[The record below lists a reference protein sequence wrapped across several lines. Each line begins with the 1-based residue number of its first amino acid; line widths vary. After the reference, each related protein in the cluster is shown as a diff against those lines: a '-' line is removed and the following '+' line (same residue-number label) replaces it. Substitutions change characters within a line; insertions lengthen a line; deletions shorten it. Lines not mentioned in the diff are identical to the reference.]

1 MSEALKNETSQEER
15 FLGVRHTVQTGT
27 ADDSD
32 SVDKLDIEV
41 VDDRP
46 DDDKRPPVE
55 VKDDDDDDDDEL
67 ESYSEKVQKR
77 IKKLS
82 FDKNELRRQKEEAE
96 RVRDE
101 AINVTKNLW
110 QQSQQQ
116 DSVLKSNQAAL
127 VQRTKQA
134 AENAVLNARAS
145 YKEAFDA
152 GETDK
157 VIEAQEALIRAQAEW
172 TEAHRYEQQVTNEW
186 NRPKPQPQPQERP
199 RQPPKPSEKAQQWA
213 DANKWFGSHEHKDM
227 TALAYGIHEKLV
239 TEDGIDPNSDAY
251 FRKIDSTMRKRFPEY
266 FNDEDD
272 KGQGTPTSNPRP
284 PTNVV
289 APAKRNNGASPRKV
303 RLSSSQVALAKR
315 LGITPEQYAKQL
327 T

>member
-1 MSEALKNETSQEER
+1 MSEAIEKETSREER
-15 FLGVRHTVQTGT
+15 FLGVRHAIQTGT
-27 ADDSD
+27 ASDSD
-32 SVDKLDIEV
+32 SVDKLDIVV

-46 DDDKRPPVE
+46 DDDKRPRVD
-55 VKDDDDDDDDEL
+55 VKDDSDDDDDEL
-67 ESYSEKVQKR
+67 ENYSEKVQKR

-82 FDKNELRRQKEEAE
+82 FDKNELRRQKEDAE

-101 AINVTKNLW
+101 AVSVTQTLW
-110 QQSQQQ
+110 QRNQQKDAEIQ
-116 DSVLKSNQAAL
+116 TNQAHL
-127 VQRTKQA
+127 VHRTKQA
-134 AENAVLNARAS
+134 AENAVLSARAS

-152 GETDK
+152 GDTDR
-157 VIEAQEALIRAQAEW
+157 VIAAQEALIRSQAEW
-172 TEAHRYEQQVTNEW
+172 TEAHRYEQQVTNYW
-186 NRPKPQPQPQERP
+186 NRPKPQAQQPQ
-199 RQPPKPSEKAQQWA
+199 RQMPPKPSDKAQHWA
-213 DANKWFGSHEHKDM
+213 DENKWFGSHEHKDM

-239 TEDGIDPNSDAY
+239 TEDGLDPNSDSY
-251 FRKIDSTMRKRFPEY
+251 FKKINTAMRKRFPEY

-272 KGQGTPTSNPRP
+272 NGQDTPPSNPRR